1 MSESRSV
8 ADTAEAA
15 AEICFWPVAE
25 DRIVHPR
32 VGSLGLTGHGS
43 GAIATAACGP
53 FGESS
58 STLRSALC
66 HKRLSPSDRSFDAR
80 NFERGREADQGPDRN
95 HSEKARMVRARGWP
109 GLLTTW
115 KP

>member
-53 FGESS
+53 FGDIVVDFEICFVPQA
-58 STLRSALC
+58 TLA
-66 HKRLSPSDRSFDAR
+66 
-80 NFERGREADQGPDRN
+80 
-95 HSEKARMVRARGWP
+95 VRP
-109 GLLTTW
+109 QL
-115 KP
+115 